1 MYCMMDYEFI
11 RRDLFDDYEER
22 RVWCVLRYSQS
33 IETYTMIVQYFHFIG
48 PFLVNLIPAICII
61 VYITRLKTIIRSQFS
76 YQQQLLDHHKQ
87 LIISPILS

>member
-11 RRDLFDDYEER
+11 HRDLFDDHEER

-33 IETYTMIVQYFHFIG
+33 IETYTTIVQYFHFID
-48 PFLVNLIPAICII
+48 PFLVNLISAICII

-76 YQQQLLDHHKQ
+76 YQQQLLD
-87 LIISPILS
+87 